1 MTKRKQRSRAQW
13 LNLIKQQE
21 ESGLKA
27 SQFCR
32 QQELNPQ
39 YFSKRKRQLRLNSE
53 VSSQVSP
60 FIKVQSSSKVSI
72 SEIESR
78 ISLSYQNIQLQ
89 LPTNVEPQWLAQLMG
104 ALK

>member
-32 QQELNPQ
+32 QQGLNPQ

-53 VSSQVSP
+53 VSS
-60 FIKVQSSSKVSI
+60 I
-72 SEIESR
+72 
-78 ISLSYQNIQLQ
+78 
-89 LPTNVEPQWLAQLMG
+89 G
-104 ALK
+104 